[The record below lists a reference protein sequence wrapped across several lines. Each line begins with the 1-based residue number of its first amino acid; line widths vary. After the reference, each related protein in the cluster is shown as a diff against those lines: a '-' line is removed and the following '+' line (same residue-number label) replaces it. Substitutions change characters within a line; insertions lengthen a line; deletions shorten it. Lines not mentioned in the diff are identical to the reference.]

1 MILRRHQAGVSLIEV
16 LISLLILGIG
26 MLGAAALQV
35 NALKFTDSSTASSQ
49 ASFIAYDMMDRIRA
63 NPDAN
68 YALASLAAAPT
79 AGSLTT
85 PVTQDLFDFAN
96 NVTAIGGTNASKI
109 TIVGRVVT
117 ITIVWNDARAAGART
132 VDNTAS
138 TASTTQTYTLVSR
151 VAINTGII

>member
-1 MILRRHQAGVSLIEV
+1 MTSRRQQAGVSLIEV
-16 LISLLILGIG
+16 LVSLLILSIG
-26 MLGAAALQV
+26 MLGAAALQM

-63 NPDAN
+63 NPDGN
-68 YALASLAAAPT
+68 YTLASLAAAPV
-79 AGSLTT
+79 ASDLR
-85 PVTQDLFDFAN
+85 TQDLADFAA
-96 NVTAIGGTNASKI
+96 NVTAMGGTSASNI
-109 TIVGRVVT
+109 SVVGRVVT
-117 ITIVWNDARAAGART
+117 ITIVWSDARAAGARA